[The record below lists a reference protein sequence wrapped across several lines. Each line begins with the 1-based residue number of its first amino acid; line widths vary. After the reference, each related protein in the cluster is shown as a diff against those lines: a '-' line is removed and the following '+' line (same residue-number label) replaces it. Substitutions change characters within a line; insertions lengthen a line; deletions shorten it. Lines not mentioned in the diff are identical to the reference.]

1 LKEPGTLNARVL
13 KPDPGKLMAL
23 SPTERQRTVLFTIV
37 HDYILTGDP
46 VGSRSVARKSGLGL
60 SPASIRNIMS
70 DLEEMGLITQPHTS
84 AGRVPTDLGYR
95 YYVDSLTTI
104 PRLKGDDLALI
115 AQSVPSKIE
124 RIESLLEQMST
135 LLSHFSHHAG
145 LVFAPRLSTTIFKQV
160 NFVSLKP
167 KQVLAVLVSETGMTH
182 TRVVEMDEDLS
193 QDKLT
198 EMCNYL
204 NSQFEGLSLREV
216 RGKVLELMAQEKAEY
231 DALLER
237 SMGLYERAFGHE
249 SMEVEGSIIVD
260 GASNILNTPEI
271 QRDVAKMRAIFQA
284 FENKGHLIH
293 LLDRCLASDDVCI
306 FIGEESEIQGLDD
319 LSVVGQSY
327 HMGDRP
333 LGAVGIMGPKRMEYA
348 RAMALVDYAAKTLSR
363 LLEGEDL

>member
-1 LKEPGTLNARVL
+1 MP
-13 KPDPGKLMAL
+13 L

-60 SPASIRNIMS
+60 SPATIRNIMS

-104 PRLKGDDLALI
+104 PRLKGDDLELI
-115 AQSVPSKIE
+115 SQSVPSKIE

-135 LLSHFSHHAG
+135 LLSQFSHHAG
-145 LVFAPRLSTTIFKQV
+145 LVFAPRLSTTVFKQI
-160 NFVSLKP
+160 NFVSLKA
-167 KQVLAVLVSETGMTH
+167 KQVLAVLVSQAGMTH
-182 TRVVEMDEDLS
+182 TKVVEVDEEFS

-198 EMCNYL
+198 EMSNYL
-204 NSQFEGLSLREV
+204 NSKFEGLALREV
-216 RGKVLELMAQEKAEY
+216 RTKVLELMVAEKAEY
-231 DALLER
+231 DALLEK
-237 SMGLYERAFGHE
+237 SMDLYEQAFGQDAIE
-249 SMEVEGSIIVD
+249 AEGSIIVE

-271 QRDVAKMRAIFQA
+271 QRDVEKMRSIFQA
-284 FENKGHLIH
+284 FEDKSRLVR
-293 LLDRCLASDDVCI
+293 LLDRCLARDEVCI

-319 LSVVGQSY
+319 LSVVGQSFR
-327 HMGDRP
+327 MGDRP

-348 RAMALVDYAAKTLSR
+348 RVMALVDYAAKTLNR
-363 LLEGEDL
+363 LLEGEDS